1 MIIWDTG
8 EYSVLPYYPQIR
20 EPETEDS
27 LSDVSELSSK
37 PDEQLSDSEKLREAF
52 QNRKIRLRL
61 NGTRLP
67 PNYTITMRLTTQD
80 NVIPGAAKRP
90 HKRRRRTAPSLP
102 REPSSTPSR
111 SPSPDCHRPRISSAA
126 PVHASES
133 LPVDRLNDDQ
143 GADDDAGSA
152 SASDE
157 EDIDE
162 RTRLTNAYPGA
173 VNSVGS
179 IHQRRWFITLDRL
192 NSGFEPAST
201 TRSGSGKKSW
211 IRKGNDGVNQELLG
225 FEPFYIRGPEVER
238 SVVTGR
244 LGKEVLEDEGVE
256 GFTPRRGW
264 KPVLE

>member
-8 EYSVLPYYPQIR
+8 EYSVLPYYAR
-20 EPETEDS
+20 TKEPETEDS
-27 LSDVSELSSK
+27 SADASEHSSK
-37 PDEQLSDSEKLREAF
+37 AGEQLSESEKLREAF

-80 NVIPGAAKRP
+80 NIVPGPARIPR
-90 HKRRRRTAPSLP
+90 KRRRRTAPSLP

-111 SPSPDCHRPRISSAA
+111 SPSPDYHRPRTSSVAA
-126 PVHASES
+126 AHVSEA
-133 LPVDRLNDDQ
+133 LLVDTSSDGKN
-143 GADDDAGSA
+143 GDDDAGSV

-157 EDIDE
+157 EDIDVK
-162 RTRLTNAYPGA
+162 TRLTNAYPGA

-192 NSGFEPAST
+192 NSGFEPAAIT
-201 TRSGSGKKSW
+201 NSGSGRKSW
-211 IRKGNDGVNQELLG
+211 ARKRDDDGQELLG
-225 FEPFYIRGPEVER
+225 FEPFYVHGPEVER
-238 SVVTGR
+238 SIVTGR
-244 LGKEVLEDEGVE
+244 LAKDVLKDEGVE
-256 GFTPRRGW
+256 GFIRRRGW